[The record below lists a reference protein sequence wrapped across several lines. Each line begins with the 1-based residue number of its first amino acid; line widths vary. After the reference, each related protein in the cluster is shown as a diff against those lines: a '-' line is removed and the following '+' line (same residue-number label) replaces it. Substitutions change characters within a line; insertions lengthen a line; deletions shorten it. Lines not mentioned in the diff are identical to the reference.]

1 LLARKVEGN
10 DRALTMLIADEVD
23 RIAKLIDQM
32 QTLSRRTAEPVEPC
46 NLHRHP
52 PRLFGDDRG
61 RQRRTSPPRASRR
74 SSIPRCRRCWAAR
87 MGWCRC

>member
-1 LLARKVEGN
+1 MKSRTRWRHRGAAQLLARKVEGN

-46 NLHRHP
+46 NLHRP
-52 PRLFGDDRG
+52 
-61 RQRRTSPPRASRR
+61 S
-74 SSIPRCRRCWAAR
+74 AAPVR
-87 MGWCRC
+87 